1 MTSHPPTS
9 DRSETTRG
17 GKGRAFA
24 ASAVVAALAA
34 SSFAVGVLPATAA
47 VSTDAPVVISEVY
60 GGGGNNGAVL
70 NRDFIELLNTSDVA
84 VDLDGWSVQYASAS
98 GTSWQ
103 VTPLGDISLE
113 AGAHLLVGQAFGT
126 NTGLPGFEADVDGSI
141 PMQASNAK
149 VALVDSITALA
160 AGTGV
165 AALPQVIDYVG
176 YGSANDFAVAP
187 APATSVTQS
196 ASRDA
201 AGTNT
206 GNNSADFAL
215 GAPTPTS
222 SGTGTTPTPEPTTT
236 TSPSPSPSPS
246 QPTTPGTVVPIAEI
260 QGTGAA
266 SPLAG
271 QTVTTEGVVT
281 AHYPTGGFNGYVI
294 QTAGTGGSLDL
305 ATHTASDAI
314 FVYSPAAADAV
325 ALGDTVRVTGPVSE
339 FNGLTQITAGVG
351 AASKIDAATAPT
363 SSTVAWPT
371 TDAQRESLESMLVQL
386 TDEFTVSNTYSTN
399 QYGEVGLAVGSTPL
413 RQPTDAARPG
423 TPEAAAV
430 ADDNAAR
437 ALTVDDGA
445 STNFLNVSNSTLTP
459 AYVSLLEPVVV
470 GGQAELS
477 GSFIVDY
484 RNNTWKINPTQPL
497 VADGS
502 GTDQVAF
509 SNPRTEAPQPVG
521 GDLSVASFNVLNY
534 FTTLGETTAGCQ
546 TYTPLPNGQ
555 ANSVRTGCD
564 VRGAWDAADFA
575 RQQSKIVTAIEDL
588 DASVVGLM
596 EIENSE
602 ALGETKDE
610 AVGSL
615 VAALNAASTPGKWA
629 FVPTADSLADVDRDV
644 ITNAIIYQTALVEP
658 EGASVALATQSGN
671 GQAFANAREP
681 IGQFFT
687 PADGGEKF
695 FVAVNH
701 FKSKGSGEGVDADQN
716 DGQGASNNSR
726 VRQATALT
734 AWVDE
739 VTTDED
745 AVFLVGDF
753 NSYTQEDPMQV
764 LYGAGYVN
772 AESEFELDSSSY
784 SFSGLSGSLDH
795 VLLNEVALQRA
806 TGADIWNINSGES
819 IALEYSRYGYH
830 GTNFWEDGTPYRS
843 SDHDPVKVGLSASAT
858 APIELTLLGINDF
871 HGRIDSNTV
880 KFAGTIEQLR
890 DQARGESLFLSA
902 GDNIGASLFAS
913 SYFDDEPTI
922 EVLNA
927 LDLETSA
934 VGNHE
939 FDKGFDDLSGRVE
952 ESADFSY
959 LGANVYEKG
968 TTDPALQEYQ
978 LIEVDGLTV
987 AVVGAITE
995 ETSTLVSPGGIADL
1009 EFGDPVEAVN
1019 RVAGQLSDG
1028 DSANGE
1034 ADVIIAMYHEGAA
1047 GGVVEGTSLEEEL
1060 ADSPVFAS
1068 IVNDTSA
1075 KVDAIYT
1082 GHTHKEYAWS
1092 APVPGV
1098 EGATRPIVQTGSYG
1112 AKIGKIVLT
1121 LDAETGD
1128 LISHTEEN
1136 VARTTADDA
1145 ALVSQYPRVA
1155 EVKEIVDLTLAAAA
1169 EVGNTKVGEV
1179 SGDITTAFGGGSFVD
1194 GVWAGGS
1201 RDDRASESALG
1212 NLVAGAL
1219 RDSMADL
1226 PNGAQIGVTNSG
1238 GLRAD
1243 LWDTQAEFGANAVA
1257 GLADGDISF
1266 SQALAVLPFNN
1277 TTTLVTMT
1285 GEQFTDLLE
1294 QQWQRAADG
1303 TVPSRAYLQ
1312 LGLSENVTYTF
1323 DATLPEGSRIT
1334 SVTVDGAPIDPAA
1347 DYRIG
1352 TLSFLADGGDNFR
1365 EFAEATDRQDT
1376 GNVDYQAWVDF
1387 LAAESPVAAPYA
1399 KHAVSVKGAPESA
1412 AAGSNLA
1419 FQVSTLNMTSRGTPE
1434 ARELTVSL
1442 GDEVLGTFPI
1452 VGGAADVAI
1461 TLPAD
1466 AAEGAA
1472 SLTLTTD
1479 VAGTVVTLPVTI
1491 TAAGSGNP
1499 GTGEPGTEAPN
1510 GSWATVTLN
1519 DRVEQGGVLNVT
1531 VTGLKP
1537 GQLIGATLFSEPI
1550 VVTGI
1555 PVADASG
1562 RTSFSVAIPS
1572 DFALGAHELVVT
1584 SAGESPIRVGVTVL
1598 AGGQLAVTG
1607 SELPLGIA
1615 LAAGFLLVAGGLTYA
1630 LRRRSPVTR

>member
-24 ASAVVAALAA
+24 ASAAVAALAVG
-34 SSFAVGVLPATAA
+34 SFGVGALPATAS
-47 VSTDAPVVISEVY
+47 VSSDAPVVISEVY

-70 NRDFIELLNTSDVA
+70 NRDFVELLNTSDAA

-113 AGAHLLVGQAFGT
+113 AGEHLLVGQAFGT
-126 NTGLPGFEADVDGSI
+126 NTALPGFEADVDGSI

-149 VALVDSITALA
+149 VALVDTITPLGV
-160 AGTGV
+160 GTGV
-165 AALPQVIDYVG
+165 AALPEVIDYVG
-176 YGSANDFAVAP
+176 YGSANDFAVAA

-196 ASRDA
+196 AARDA

-206 GNNSADFAL
+206 ANNAADFVL
-215 GAPTPTS
+215 GAPTPTH
-222 SGTGTTPTPEPTTT
+222 SGSGTTPTPEPTTT
-236 TSPSPSPSPS
+236 TPPSPSPSPT
-246 QPTTPGTVVPIAEI
+246 QPTTPGAVVPIAEI
-260 QGTGAA
+260 QGTGSA
-266 SPLAG
+266 SPLVG

-281 AHYPTGGFNGYVI
+281 AHYPAGGLNGYVI
-294 QTAGTGGSLDL
+294 QTAGTGGAIDL

-314 FVYSPAAADAV
+314 FVYSPAAVGAV
-325 ALGDTVRVTGPVSE
+325 ALGDTVRITGPVSE
-339 FNGLTQITAGVG
+339 FNGLTQIAAGAG
-351 AASKIDAATAPT
+351 AATKIDAATAPAP
-363 SSTVAWPT
+363 STVSWPT
-371 TDAQRESLESMLVQL
+371 TGAQRESLESMLVQL
-386 TDEFTVSNTYSTN
+386 TDDFTVSNTYSTN

-430 ADDNAAR
+430 ATDNAAR
-437 ALTVDDGA
+437 ALTLDDGA
-445 STNFLNVSNSTLTP
+445 STNFLNVANSALTP
-459 AYVSLLEPVVV
+459 AYVSLVEPVVV

-502 GTDQVAF
+502 GADQVVF
-509 SNPRTEAPQPVG
+509 SNPRTASPQPVG

-534 FTTLGETTAGCQ
+534 FTTLGESTTGCQ

-564 VRGAWDAADFA
+564 VRGAWDTADFA

-629 FVPTADSLADVDRDV
+629 FVATADSLADVDRDV
-644 ITNAIIYQTALVEP
+644 ITNAIIYQTALVKP

-671 GQAFANAREP
+671 GQPFANAREP

-745 AVFLVGDF
+745 AIFLVGDF

-772 AESEFELDSSSY
+772 AESEFELGSSSY
-784 SFSGLSGSLDH
+784 SFSGLTGSLDH
-795 VLLNEVALQRA
+795 VLLNDVALERA

-830 GTNFWEDGTPYRS
+830 GTIFWEDATPYRS
-843 SDHDPVKVGLSASAT
+843 SDHDPVKVGLSARAT
-858 APIELTLLGINDF
+858 APTEIDILTINDF
-871 HGRIDSNTV
+871 HGRLEADNGNGVAGAAVIAGAVDAYRDENPNT
-880 KFAGTIEQLR
+880 
-890 DQARGESLFLSA
+890 LFVSA
-902 GDNIGASLFAS
+902 GDNIGASTFTSLIQQ
-913 SYFDDEPTI
+913 DNPTI
-922 EVLNA
+922 DTLVA
-927 LDLETSA
+927 SGLDVSA

-939 FDKGFDDLSGRVE
+939 FDRGFDDLLNRVIPRFGGNTDTDDVTDAQRE
-952 ESADFSY
+952 LGGAY
-959 LGANVYEKG
+959 GLGANVYDRVTGETVLPEYAIKDVDGVKVAFIG
-968 TTDPALQEYQ
+968 TVTEDTATMVDPA
-978 LIEVDGLTV
+978 
-987 AVVGAITE
+987 
-995 ETSTLVSPGGIADL
+995 GIADIR
-1009 EFGDPVEAVN
+1009 FGDQLEAAN
-1019 RVAGQLSDG
+1019 RVAAEVAD
-1028 DSANGE
+1028 E
-1034 ADVIIAMYHEGAA
+1034 ADVIILLTHSGAA
-1047 GGVVEGTSLEEEL
+1047 TSNDCADL
-1060 ADSPVFAS
+1060 ASDQAGFGALATGAS
-1068 IVNDTSA
+1068 AEI
-1075 KVDAIYT
+1075 DAIVSA
-1082 GHTHKEYAWS
+1082 HTHQTYACDVPVAGTDGQTRPVIQASEYGKALGKLEISYDTGSDELISIGGSTFPLVTGTPAAGAYPANTEIAAMVADYVTDADIIGAEPVGEIS
-1092 APVPGV
+1092 ADILRGGTPPGGNRGV
-1098 EGATRPIVQTGSYG
+1098 ESSMGNWVSDVYLWATS
-1112 AKIGKIVLT
+1112 
-1121 LDAETGD
+1121 
-1128 LISHTEEN
+1128 EN
-1136 VARTTADDA
+1136 
-1145 ALVSQYPRVA
+1145 P
-1155 EVKEIVDLTLAAAA
+1155 
-1169 EVGNTKVGEV
+1169 
-1179 SGDITTAFGGGSFVD
+1179 AFGGKK
-1194 GVWAGGS
+1194 
-1201 RDDRASESALG
+1201 
-1212 NLVAGAL
+1212 
-1219 RDSMADL
+1219 
-1226 PNGAQIGVTNSG
+1226 AQIALMNPG

-1243 LWDTQAEFGANAVA
+1243 LLYG
-1257 GLADGDISF
+1257 ADGVVTYKEA
-1266 SQALAVLPFNN
+1266 ALVQPFAN
-1277 TTTLVTMT
+1277 TLVTVTLT
-1285 GEQFTDLLE
+1285 GAQIEEILE
-1294 QQWQRAADG
+1294 QQWKATGDRPKLHLGVSEGFTYEYVQDADPRSGRVVSMSYQGDRIAPSDTFTVVTNSFLANGGDGFKTFALG
-1303 TVPSRAYLQ
+1303 TDRTDTGQVDL
-1312 LGLSENVTYTF
+1312 
-1323 DATLPEGSRIT
+1323 DATLAYFEAFD
-1334 SVTVDGAPIDPAA
+1334 VVDPA
-1347 DYRIG
+1347 
-1352 TLSFLADGGDNFR
+1352 
-1365 EFAEATDRQDT
+1365 
-1376 GNVDYQAWVDF
+1376 
-1387 LAAESPVAAPYA
+1387 P
-1399 KHAVSVKGAPESA
+1399 
-1412 AAGSNLA
+1412 
-1419 FQVSTLNMTSRGTPE
+1419 
-1434 ARELTVSL
+1434 L
-1442 GDEVLGTFPI
+1442 GRAI
-1452 VGGAADVAI
+1452 V
-1461 TLPAD
+1461 
-1466 AAEGAA
+1466 
-1472 SLTLTTD
+1472 TTD
-1479 VAGTVVTLPVTI
+1479 EPGTE
-1491 TAAGSGNP
+1491 NP
-1499 GTGEPGTEAPN
+1499 GTGEPVTEAPN
-1510 GSWATVTLN
+1510 GSWASVTLN

-1537 GQLIGATLFSEPI
+1537 GQLIGATLFSEPL

-1562 RTSFSVAIPS
+1562 RTSFAVAIPS
-1572 DFALGAHELVVT
+1572 DFALGAHELVIT
-1584 SAGESPIRVGVTVL
+1584 TAGESPIRVGVTVL

-1615 LAAGFLLVAGGLTYA
+1615 FAAGFLLVAGGLTYA